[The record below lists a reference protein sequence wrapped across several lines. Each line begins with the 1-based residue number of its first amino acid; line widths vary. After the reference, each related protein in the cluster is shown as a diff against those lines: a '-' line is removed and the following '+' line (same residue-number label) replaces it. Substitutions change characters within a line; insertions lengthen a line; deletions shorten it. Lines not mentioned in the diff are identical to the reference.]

1 MAVSEGT
8 ARVRYIG
15 TGSTGPFA
23 FNFKLYDEDH
33 LLVTKTDTNGV
44 DTTLTKTTDY
54 SVSVATDYSS
64 ATVTLVDTL
73 DGDGVDDGGS
83 EILTLTRNPPIS
95 QAVEWP
101 RNDPFPAETHER
113 AADLAV
119 MLVDRLNEKIGRS
132 ILLPESSTLSDLQ
145 IPSPDAGK
153 ALGWNDDED
162 ELTNVS
168 IPSIYVQAS
177 APTGTIVPYSLWI
190 DSDSADTDVY
200 QYLSG
205 SWADTGA
212 NLKGATG
219 DQGYPGDDGDDGAD
233 GLFTGSEA
241 TVTARL
247 GDLVP
252 LKDVSDSNNP
262 KFSTAA
268 NVAATGKVTIEL
280 MCFGSDED
288 VESGDGAGAVF
299 WRVPEAYNGY
309 EIIDVEA
316 AHHTAGDTSGTTLQ
330 LHNITQTADILSTA
344 MTIDTGETDTST
356 AATPAIIDT
365 SEDDLTTGDLIRVDA
380 DAVPSGTAA
389 KGLVVVL
396 TIQKPAS

>member
-33 LLVTKTDTNGV
+33 LLVTKTDTDGV

-54 SVSVATDYSS
+54 SVVIASGYGS

-83 EILTLTRNPPIS
+83 EILTLTRNPPIE

-101 RNDPFPAETHER
+101 RNDPFPAATHER
-113 AADLAV
+113 AVDLVV
-119 MLVDRLNEKIGRS
+119 MLIDRLNEKIGRS

-145 IPSPDAGK
+145 IPSPEAGK

-162 ELTNVS
+162 ELTNISV
-168 IPSIYVQAS
+168 PSIYVQTT

-190 DSDSADTDVY
+190 DSDSADVDVY

-205 SWADTGA
+205 SWTDTTLDLEGPQ
-212 NLKGATG
+212 G
-219 DQGYPGDDGDDGAD
+219 DQGDPGDDGLFAGTEGTVVCRSDDMI
-233 GLFTGSEA
+233 
-241 TVTARL
+241 
-247 GDLVP
+247 P
-252 LKDVSDSNNP
+252 LKDTSDSDNP
-262 KFSTAA
+262 KFSTAQ
-268 NVAATGKVTIEL
+268 NVAETGRVTIEL

-288 VESGDGAGAVF
+288 VTSGDGAGSVF
-299 WRVPEAYNGY
+299 WRVPALYNGW
-309 EIIDVEA
+309 EIVAVAA

-330 LHNITQTADILSTA
+330 LHNITQAADILSTA
-344 MTIDTGETDTST
+344 MTIDTGETDTAT
-356 AATPAIIDT
+356 ATTPAVINT

-389 KGLVVVL
+389 KGLVVVM
-396 TIQKPAS
+396 TIEKPTS